1 MMAKRQSNQSTVG
14 DVLKQIIQVN
24 KLQPGMD
31 QIDVKEAWQNL
42 MGNGVNSYTK
52 NVALRGSTLYVE
64 LSSSVLREELSHGK
78 SKIIAM
84 INEELQREVIKD
96 VVLR

>member
-1 MMAKRQSNQSTVG
+1 MAKRLNDQNTVG
-14 DVLKQIIQVN
+14 DVLKHIIEVN
-24 KLQPGMD
+24 KLQTGLN
-31 QIDVKEAWQNL
+31 QIDVREAWKNL
-42 MGNGVNSYTK
+42 MGNGVNHYTK
-52 NVALRGSTLYVE
+52 NVILKGSVLYVE

-84 INEELQREVIKD
+84 INDELRRDLVRD

>member
-1 MMAKRQSNQSTVG
+1 MAKRVSNQSTVG

-31 QIDVKEAWQNL
+31 QIDVKEAWQHL

-64 LSSSVLREELSHGK
+64 LTSSVLREELSHGK

-84 INEELQREVIKD
+84 INEELQREVIKE

>member
-1 MMAKRQSNQSTVG
+1 MAKRQSNQSTVG
-14 DVLKQIIQVN
+14 DVLKQIIQAN

-84 INEELQREVIKD
+84 INEELQREVIKE

>member
-1 MMAKRQSNQSTVG
+1 MAKRLNDQNTVG
-14 DVLKQIIQVN
+14 DVLKHIIEVN
-24 KLQPGMD
+24 KLQTGLN
-31 QIDVKEAWQNL
+31 QIDVREAWKNL
-42 MGNGVNSYTK
+42 MGNGVNHYTK
-52 NVALRGSTLYVE
+52 NVILKGSVLYVE

-84 INEELQREVIKD
+84 INDELRRDVVRD

>member
-1 MMAKRQSNQSTVG
+1 MAKRLNDQNTVG
-14 DVLKQIIQVN
+14 DVLKHIIEVN
-24 KLQPGMD
+24 KLQTGLN
-31 QIDVKEAWQNL
+31 QIDVREAWKNL
-42 MGNGVNSYTK
+42 MGNGVNHYTR
-52 NVALRGSTLYVE
+52 NVILKGSVLYVE

-84 INEELQREVIKD
+84 INEELRRDVVRD

>member
-1 MMAKRQSNQSTVG
+1 MAKRLSNQSTVG
-14 DVLKQIIQVN
+14 DVLKQIIQAN

-31 QIDVKEAWQNL
+31 QIDVKEAWQNII
-42 MGNGVNSYTK
+42 GNGVNSYTK

>member
-1 MMAKRQSNQSTVG
+1 MAKRQSNQNTVG
-14 DVLKQIIQVN
+14 DVLKQIIQAN

-52 NVALRGSTLYVE
+52 NVALRGNTLYVE

-84 INEELQREVIKD
+84 INEELQREVIKE

>member
-1 MMAKRQSNQSTVG
+1 MAKRVSNQSSIG

-31 QIDVKEAWQNL
+31 QIDVKEAWKNL

-64 LSSSVLREELSHGK
+64 LTSSVLREELSHGK
-78 SKIIAM
+78 SKILTM

>member
-1 MMAKRQSNQSTVG
+1 MAKRLSNQSTVG

-24 KLQPGMD
+24 KLQPGID

-52 NVALRGSTLYVE
+52 NVALRGNTLYVE